1 MSPQL
6 FADQLK
12 RGAWGI
18 TAAVPHQARVYRAYG
33 IGRIFLANELVD
45 PVALRW
51 LAGEMSAD
59 PEFRFICYVDSVRGV
74 ELMEEALSAAG
85 ATRPVDVVVELG
97 AGEGA
102 RTGSR
107 TEADCAA
114 VADAVAA
121 AGSLRLV
128 GMAGYEGEVPDAD
141 PERVRAWLRRLVALA
156 ATFDA
161 EKRFTGAEEIVI
173 SAGGSAWFDAVA
185 DVFAEVPELSSPVLK
200 LLRSGAYVSHD
211 DGHYKHLTPFNRVPE
226 EGALEPAFRLWAQV
240 VALTGEQAFLNA
252 GKRDAAYDLDL
263 PEAQVV
269 RSARTP
275 VCPATGITVTGLS
288 DQHTWVRT
296 EAGAELEV
304 GVLGRHGP
312 LAPVHQ
318 LRQVAADPA
327 GGGGR
332 PRSATTSARSSEQHP
347 HVPLSSRSRHPLP
360 SPAPE
365 RSPMDLVLRDA
376 LVVDGTGEPSYRADV
391 AVDGGRIAEIHPKG
405 SPGPAPPPPA
415 RSTPTASRWPPA
427 SSTCTPT
434 AIWRCCA
441 TRTTAQRRRR
451 ASPSKSSARTA
462 CRTPRSTTV
471 RSPRSAAPS
480 PAGTATAPTSTSTG
494 ARSAAIWTGWTATS
508 AARASPS
515 TRPT

>member
-1 MSPQL
+1 MAADHPTGHTASHPANRPASLAAGLAEERVDHRFKALPPDAEGLTVATLTAERRNLFTGGFTTPVLALSAESVEHNLALLEAYAERHNLAFAPHGKTSMAPQL

-45 PVALRW
+45 AVALRW

-102 RTGSR
+102 RTGAR

-128 GMAGYEGEVPDAD
+128 GVAGYEGEVPDAD
-141 PERVRAWLRRLVALA
+141 PGRVREWLRRLVALA

-185 DVFAEVPELSSPVLK
+185 DVFAEIPELSSPVLK

-211 DGHYKHLTPFNRVPE
+211 DGHYKHVTPFNRVPE

-240 VALTGEQAFLNA
+240 VSRPSGEQAFLNA

-269 RSARTP
+269 RSARDGS
-275 VCPATGITVTGLS
+275 VRPATGITVTGLS

-296 EAGAELEV
+296 EKGAELEV
-304 GVLGRHGP
+304 GDWVGMGLSHPCTSFDKWQLIP
-312 LAPVHQ
+312 LVEA
-318 LRQVAADPA
+318 
-327 GGGGR
+327 
-332 PRSATTSARSSEQHP
+332 
-347 HVPLSSRSRHPLP
+347 
-360 SPAPE
+360 
-365 RSPMDLVLRDA
+365 
-376 LVVDGTGEPSYRADV
+376 DGTVSDY
-391 AVDGGRIAEIHPKG
+391 I
-405 SPGPAPPPPA
+405 
-415 RSTPTASRWPPA
+415 
-427 SSTCTPT
+427 
-434 AIWRCCA
+434 
-441 TRTTAQRRRR
+441 RTFF
-451 ASPSKSSARTA
+451 
-462 CRTPRSTTV
+462 
-471 RSPRSAAPS
+471 
-480 PAGTATAPTSTSTG
+480 
-494 ARSAAIWTGWTATS
+494 
-508 AARASPS
+508 
-515 TRPT
+515 